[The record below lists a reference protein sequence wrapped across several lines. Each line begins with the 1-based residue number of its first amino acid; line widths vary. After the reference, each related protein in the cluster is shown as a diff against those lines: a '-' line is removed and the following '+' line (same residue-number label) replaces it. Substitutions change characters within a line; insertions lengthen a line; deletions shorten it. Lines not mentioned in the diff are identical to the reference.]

1 MQKQKFSQ
9 LLEKIHDSNILD
21 GGYLH
26 FDSLLQPDIAY
37 TTSGIESEN
46 TIYFESRNIADNTDN
61 LWVIPTDGMY
71 SSRGLVRLSNNGIML
86 KNQTKKH
93 SAILRILK

>member
-37 TTSGIESEN
+37 TTLGI
-46 TIYFESRNIADNTDN
+46 
-61 LWVIPTDGMY
+61 
-71 SSRGLVRLSNNGIML
+71 
-86 KNQTKKH
+86 
-93 SAILRILK
+93 